1 MQMCNILYDIL
12 KHLPILV
19 YDNMVTEVAMA
30 AALTRSA
37 SATGSAIMDGNSV
50 DSSVS
55 NAGGDRVCFW
65 SNLIRSSFP
74 VSGVFTLL
82 YTNTDT
88 ETDTETDKM
97 GIEPSRNR
105 S

>member
-1 MQMCNILYDIL
+1 M
-12 KHLPILV
+12 KHLSISV

-50 DSSVS
+50 DSSAS

-65 SNLIRSSFP
+65 
-74 VSGVFTLL
+74 
-82 YTNTDT
+82 
-88 ETDTETDKM
+88 
-97 GIEPSRNR
+97 
-105 S
+105 